1 MRRRRLSQE
10 GILVLLIVAMVLFVI
25 VFSAVGAWLGGDGED
40 NPQNSMAP
48 GVTFYPEAG
57 EHGGEQEED
66 NGVIAVWVDG
76 KIVDM
81 NIEDY
86 IVGVVAA
93 EMPASYEPEALKAQA
108 VAARTY
114 TLHLK
119 HNGGCSAHSGADV
132 CTNSSHCQAYLT
144 AEEMDN
150 AWGGNK
156 EKYLAKIKEAV
167 DATRGQEIYYKGD
180 EIQVFY
186 FSSSGGMTE
195 DCANVYAES
204 LPYLVSVT
212 SPGEESYS
220 NYYGK
225 VTVSYDEFVRKM
237 EDFSPGIKLAGS
249 ADDIGEITRFES
261 GRVKNIRIGDEVFTG
276 RQIRQIFGLNSTNF
290 TVKTTDEVSFSTV
303 GFGHGVGMSQTGAN
317 VMAKN
322 GSTYIEILEHYFT
335 GVTIS

>member
-1 MRRRRLSQE
+1 
-10 GILVLLIVAMVLFVI
+10 
-25 VFSAVGAWLGGDGED
+25 
-40 NPQNSMAP
+40 
-48 GVTFYPEAG
+48 
-57 EHGGEQEED
+57 
-66 NGVIAVWVDG
+66 
-76 KIVDM
+76 
-81 NIEDY
+81 
-86 IVGVVAA
+86 
-93 EMPASYEPEALKAQA
+93 
-108 VAARTY
+108 
-114 TLHLK
+114 
-119 HNGGCSAHSGADV
+119 
-132 CTNSSHCQAYLT
+132 
-144 AEEMDN
+144 
-150 AWGGNK
+150 
-156 EKYLAKIKEAV
+156 
-167 DATRGQEIYYKGD
+167 
-180 EIQVFY
+180 
-186 FSSSGGMTE
+186 MTE

-204 LPYLVSVT
+204 LPYLVSVA